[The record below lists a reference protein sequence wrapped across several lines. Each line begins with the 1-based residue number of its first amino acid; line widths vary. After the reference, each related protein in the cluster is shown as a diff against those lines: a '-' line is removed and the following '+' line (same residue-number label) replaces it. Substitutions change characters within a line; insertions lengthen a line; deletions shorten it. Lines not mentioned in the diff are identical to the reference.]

1 MKKKMLL
8 LVVIIAL
15 LSACAPQSVKTVEVI
30 KTQEVVKTV
39 EVVTTQE
46 VIKTVE
52 VEKEVDKSPINVT
65 IPWTGDAMELFMPV
79 VDAFEAK
86 TGIKVR
92 VLPYKTENL
101 GPLLPAQFMAKEPMA
116 DVMIMSWPWWIE
128 QNSEHLLDLS
138 DLTEGIDFLGNP
150 VVVDG
155 AVYGVPSYLWV
166 KPGFWYRKSVFQA
179 NGLEEPQTWDE
190 FLALMDKIK
199 EIVGPFPSEYSEKK
213 LSLRKSVGYEDI
225 NAQVRARI
233 IIPPEYRGR
242 HPDEL
247 LVDLI
252 LGLVPEVRL
261 AGGEIQDVRFGISSK
276 SSKPID
282 PGVIL
287 KISGK
292 PVTSGTLRLRNR
304 ARTREVSL
312 PVEVFLPRGIR
323 YRTAPGAHKV
333 LLRLPYAQ
341 LVLPANKGDWSFHFT
356 IPREDETFSLAE
368 VANLA
373 RVLIFTYD
381 TTGSDEERTI
391 DVWLDES
398 KIGVAEFGKVSL
410 PKESIE
416 WANLVLL
423 AQQVAVRLSLP
434 SDLRTTFKSL
444 LAQRSALTVIH
455 AASGLI
461 PSDLTF
467 TFSVKKKAKPSLG
480 EQVCFPI
487 PAEIELG
494 NSRTVVFVSLLGT
507 IDKELENGEYI
518 VPVKR
523 ALIERILRLGPG
535 ESLPKKRE
543 LYLNDIAQVRAEECG
558 VVCWWGTKDDIRYL
572 GI

>member
-1 MKKKMLL
+1 MGRRNLGELGENTLRVWASQEGATLNKANVDRSGWDFILEFPVDNIDARSEPDKRDEAYQCLIQVKSTDSLKSFPSIKL
-8 LVVIIAL
+8 SNWKRLVETPLPAFFVILHFDGEDTCQSAFLVHVWKSEIARVLKCARDLGVKGKGSELHKHSLRLKWDSGDQLSDVTGYAL
-15 LSACAPQSVKTVEVI
+15 LT
-30 KTQEVVKTV
+30 
-39 EVVTTQE
+39 
-46 VIKTVE
+46 
-52 VEKEVDKSPINVT
+52 
-65 IPWTGDAMELFMPV
+65 
-79 VDAFEAK
+79 
-86 TGIKVR
+86 
-92 VLPYKTENL
+92 
-101 GPLLPAQFMAKEPMA
+101 
-116 DVMIMSWPWWIE
+116 
-128 QNSEHLLDLS
+128 
-138 DLTEGIDFLGNP
+138 
-150 VVVDG
+150 
-155 AVYGVPSYLWV
+155 
-166 KPGFWYRKSVFQA
+166 
-179 NGLEEPQTWDE
+179 
-190 FLALMDKIK
+190 KIK

-543 LYLNDIAQVRAEECG
+543 LYLNDIAQVRAAECG